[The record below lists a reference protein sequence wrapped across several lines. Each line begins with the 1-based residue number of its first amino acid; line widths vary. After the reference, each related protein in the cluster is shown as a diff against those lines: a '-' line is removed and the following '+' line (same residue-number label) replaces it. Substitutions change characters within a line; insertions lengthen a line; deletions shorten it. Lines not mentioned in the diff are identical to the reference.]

1 MLTKDI
7 KVPPKITKTEKEEKM
22 KVTYKMNT
30 HSLTHFK
37 L

>member
-22 KVTYKMNT
+22 KVNT